1 MEQFFTYIII
11 PLFIGFG
18 FGFLVG
24 KAKRNPKPKD
34 ISPQITNTQMN
45 KDGN

>member
-1 MEQFFTYIII
+1 MEPFFAYIII

-34 ISPQITNTQMN
+34 PNGYWSPNYEHPN
-45 KDGN
+45 E